1 MTVTP
6 ETDNLARGN
15 HVVPTEFAEQL
26 ERELATVTEQ
36 RDRLA
41 EALEYIL
48 GIGLTEKTKAK
59 ADKALQSLTKNT
71 MTNEQ
76 IWRSRAE
83 AHEEN
88 YLHMLKRIDDVISE
102 RDEAIRSCHIW
113 QKGHAEL
120 VTERDYLLNLLQ
132 VNQPERKHIGR
143 WGHNRQEFTS
153 PYINNSK
160 Q

>member
-1 MTVTP
+1 MTDTP

-26 ERELATVTEQ
+26 ERE
-36 RDRLA
+36 
-41 EALEYIL
+41 
-48 GIGLTEKTKAK
+48 
-59 ADKALQSLTKNT
+59 
-71 MTNEQ
+71 
-76 IWRSRAE
+76 
-83 AHEEN
+83 
-88 YLHMLKRIDDVISE
+88 

-120 VTERDYLLNLLQ
+120 VAERDLCVKQIDYLLNLLQ
-132 VNQPERKHIGR
+132 CNQPERKHIGR

-153 PYINNSK
+153 PYIN